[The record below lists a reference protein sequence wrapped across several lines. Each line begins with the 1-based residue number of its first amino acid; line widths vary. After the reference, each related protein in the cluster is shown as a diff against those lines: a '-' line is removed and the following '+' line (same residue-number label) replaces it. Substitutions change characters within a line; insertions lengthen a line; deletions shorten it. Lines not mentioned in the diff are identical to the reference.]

1 MRSRGWV
8 GVTVVLILAVL
19 VAGIGAAAFVGGG
32 DDASGDPDATSSP
45 TPDVSTRIAGE
56 SGIFELRQVLFQES
70 GQVQGEP
77 PTRPGP
83 ADGGKDAGR
92 ELQRVD
98 CTLKPRPMK
107 DSDNVILCDAFG
119 FRYGLGPSELSAD
132 PVESAEASQA
142 TPDEWVV
149 TVQLTDA
156 ATSEFSDLTERLIQV
171 GPPLNQVAVVINGVV
186 VTAPAVQETITT
198 GLLQISGPLNEQE
211 ASALAL
217 SLS

>member
-1 MRSRGWV
+1 MRSRSWV
-8 GVTVVLILAVL
+8 WVTVVLILAML
-19 VAGIGAAAFVGGG
+19 VAGIGAAAFVGGSE
-32 DDASGDPDATSSP
+32 DFDPDAGSTP
-45 TPDVSTRIAGE
+45 TPDMTPGE
-56 SGIFELRQVLFQES
+56 SAVSGVFQLRQVFFQES

-77 PTRPGP
+77 PMRPGP
-83 ADGGKDAGR
+83 TDGGKDAGR

-98 CTLKPRPMK
+98 CQLKPRPMK

-119 FRYGLGPSELSAD
+119 FRYGLGPSELADD

-142 TPDEWVV
+142 TSDEWVV
-149 TVQLTDA
+149 TAQLTDE
-156 ATSEFSDLTERLIQV
+156 ATAEFSDLTKRLQQV

-211 ASALAL
+211 AAALAL

>member
-8 GVTVVLILAVL
+8 WITVVVILAVL
-19 VAGIGAAAFVGGG
+19 VAGIGAAAFVGAGSDG
-32 DDASGDPDATSSP
+32 SDAPDAGASPSPLESPGTSAASG
-45 TPDVSTRIAGE
+45 V
-56 SGIFELRQVLFQES
+56 FQLRQVFFQES

-77 PTRPGP
+77 PMRPGP
-83 ADGGKDAGR
+83 TDGGKDAGR

-119 FRYGLGPSELSAD
+119 FRYGLGPSELADD
-132 PVESAEASQA
+132 PVASAEAGQA
-142 TPDEWVV
+142 TSDEWVV
-149 TVQLTDA
+149 TVQLTDD
-156 ATSEFSDLTERLIQV
+156 ATAEFTDLTQRLVGV

-186 VTAPAVQETITT
+186 VTAPAVQEVITT
-198 GLLQISGPLNEQE
+198 GMLQISGPLNEQE
-211 ASALAL
+211 AAALAL

>member
-8 GVTVVLILAVL
+8 WVTVVLILAVL
-19 VAGIGAAAFVGGG
+19 VAGIGAAAFVGAGSEG
-32 DDASGDPDATSSP
+32 DGSDAGATP
-45 TPDVSTRIAGE
+45 TPTVTPGQSAVSGV
-56 SGIFELRQVLFQES
+56 FQLRQVFFQES

-77 PTRPGP
+77 PLRPGP
-83 ADGGKDAGR
+83 TDGGKDAGR

-98 CTLKPRPMK
+98 CQLKPRPMK

-119 FRYGLGPSELSAD
+119 FRYGLGPSELAD
-132 PVESAEASQA
+132 HPVESAEAGQA
-142 TPDEWVV
+142 TSGEWVV
-149 TVQLTDA
+149 TVQLTDEA
-156 ATSEFSDLTERLIQV
+156 AAEFADLTERLRQV
-171 GPPLNQVAVVINGVV
+171 GPPLNQVAVVINSVV

-211 ASALAL
+211 AAALAL